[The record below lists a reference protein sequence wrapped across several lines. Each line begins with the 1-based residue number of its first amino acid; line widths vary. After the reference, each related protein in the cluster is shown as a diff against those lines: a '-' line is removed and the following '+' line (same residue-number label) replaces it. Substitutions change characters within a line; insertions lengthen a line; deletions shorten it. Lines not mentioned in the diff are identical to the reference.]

1 MEMLHL
7 RRVTDQVFNRRAT
20 DRAAQA
26 LAEGVEQVRDQGAKI
41 ARQSYERSSEAARSA
56 YGYAMNHPKATTAV
70 VLGTAVAA
78 GLWWLAQRSG
88 GYNAMRR
95 QVLQRVR
102 SNGGTRARRRASQA
116 AE

>member
-1 MEMLHL
+1 MLQL

-26 LAEGVEQVRDQGAKI
+26 ISTGVEQVRDQGAKM
-41 ARQSYERSSEAARSA
+41 ARQGYERGSEAAKSA
-56 YGYAMNHPKATTAV
+56 YGYMMNHPKSATAV

-78 GLWWLAQRSG
+78 GLLWFMQRNG
-88 GYNAMRR
+88 GYSAMRR

-102 SNGGTRARRRASQA
+102 SNGGTRTRRRSTQA

>member
-1 MEMLHL
+1 MLHL

-26 LAEGVEQVRDQGAKI
+26 ISTGVEQVRDQGAKI
-41 ARQSYERSSEAARSA
+41 ARQGYERSSEAARSA
-56 YGYAMNHPKATTAV
+56 YGYMMNHPKSATAV

-78 GLWWLAQRSG
+78 GLLWFMQRNG
-88 GYNAMRR
+88 GYSAMRR

-102 SNGGTRARRRASQA
+102 ANGGTRARRRTTQA